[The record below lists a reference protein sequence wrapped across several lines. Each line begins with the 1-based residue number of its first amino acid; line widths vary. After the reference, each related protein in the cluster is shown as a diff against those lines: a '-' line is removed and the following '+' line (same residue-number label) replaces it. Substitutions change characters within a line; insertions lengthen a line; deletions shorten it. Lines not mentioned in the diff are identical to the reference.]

1 MWTYLRRQRLAGIPR
16 TGWMGR
22 WDIAGPA
29 LIAAAF
35 ALSTAMIFLF

>member
-1 MWTYLRRQRLAGIPR
+1 MWIHLRRQRLAGTAP
-16 TGWMGR
+16 TGRLSR

>member
-1 MWTYLRRQRLAGIPR
+1 MWIHLRRQRLAGTPR
-16 TGWMGR
+16 TGRLEG

-35 ALSTAMIFLF
+35 AISTALIFLF